1 MFGEPKEE
9 IVVEPYK
16 APAISPFDFIN
27 AITYNKNDLIVDD
40 WSEKQYAPYIVNK
53 GLSYGADTVIQ
64 ANEMNSRPHLDKKLQ
79 FQFLINNIRPKKR
92 YNKWIKA
99 EKIESIE
106 VIKQY
111 YGYSTDKARQVLP
124 LLDQSQIDLIKQK
137 LEKGGIN
144 NVKRVLQD

>member
-1 MFGEPKEE
+1 MFDEPKKEY
-9 IVVEPYK
+9 VVEPYK
-16 APAISPFDFIN
+16 APSISPFDFIN
-27 AITYNKNDLIVDD
+27 SITYNKNDLMVDD
-40 WSEKQYAPYIVNK
+40 WAEKQYTPYIVNK

-111 YGYSTDKARQVLP
+111 YGYSTEKARQVLP
-124 LLDQSQIDLIKQK
+124 LLDQSKIDLIKQK

-144 NVKRVLQD
+144 NVKRVLQN